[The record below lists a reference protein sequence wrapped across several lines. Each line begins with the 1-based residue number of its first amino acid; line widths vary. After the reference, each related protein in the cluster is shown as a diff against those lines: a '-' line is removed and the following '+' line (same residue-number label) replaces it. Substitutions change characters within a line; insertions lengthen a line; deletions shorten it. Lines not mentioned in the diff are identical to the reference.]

1 MPLIPARRVRTHRL
15 LLRAAVQLLP
25 CVCKFHLVKSNSS
38 QRVTIISTNLRT
50 FSLVKEPLAHAS
62 VEPLLSY
69 FDRLI
74 PLNKEEQELV
84 TSKFHS
90 RLFRKRQYVLQEGNI
105 CTQFYFVVRGCLR
118 MYKIDDDGSTHILQ
132 FAAEN
137 YWINDL
143 GSFHGVKPSALNID
157 VLEDAVVLQ
166 ISRDDLI
173 SLYMQAPKFD
183 RIFRVLLENS
193 FIRLQERLLQNISS
207 TAEERYQSFLDI
219 YPHLVNRLSQ
229 VQIAAFLGIT
239 PEFLSRLR
247 SKRSKAAK
255 PSKS

>member
-1 MPLIPARRVRTHRL
+1 MNPDNT
-15 LLRAAVQLLP
+15 
-25 CVCKFHLVKSNSS
+25 
-38 QRVTIISTNLRT
+38 
-50 FSLVKEPLAHAS
+50 EAS
-62 VEPLLSY
+62 HEPLLGY

-74 PLNKEEQELV
+74 PLDDEEKKQV
-84 TSKFHS
+84 RAKFHP
-90 RLFRKRQYVLQEGNI
+90 RLFRKKQYVLQEGDL

-118 MYKIDDDGSTHILQ
+118 LYKIDEKGNTHILQ

-157 VLEDAVVLQ
+157 ALEDTVVLQ

-173 SLYMQAPKFD
+173 SLYIQTPKFD

-193 FIRLQERLLQNISS
+193 FVRLQERLLQNISS
-207 TAEERYQSFLDI
+207 TAEDRYQSFLEV

-229 VQIAAFLGIT
+229 VQIAAYLGIT

-247 SKRSKAAK
+247 NRRTKALK
-255 PSKS
+255 PPKS